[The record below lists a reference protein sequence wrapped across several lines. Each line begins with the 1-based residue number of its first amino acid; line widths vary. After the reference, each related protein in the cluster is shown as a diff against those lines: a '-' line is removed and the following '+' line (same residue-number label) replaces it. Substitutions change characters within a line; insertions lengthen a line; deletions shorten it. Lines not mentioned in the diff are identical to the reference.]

1 LAKCLYVGTECMLE
15 KKGKCGQSAKCPY
28 ARKLM
33 AEKKVKGPVGKQQD
47 KKEVHRKS
55 RQPSDKNRKSR
66 TK

>member
-55 RQPSDKNRKSR
+55 R
-66 TK
+66 